1 MKVDY
6 RCYLTGHTDI
16 ALSSAEPEHLHL
28 VGCGNQITVMSS
40 GLVKDAPHDASTL
53 LSGLHRLVLKYML
66 PGQKL

>member
-28 VGCGNQITVMSS
+28 VGCGNQMNLMSS
-40 GLVKDAPHDASTL
+40 GLVKDAHQYYFQAYTA
-53 LSGLHRLVLKYML
+53 
-66 PGQKL
+66 